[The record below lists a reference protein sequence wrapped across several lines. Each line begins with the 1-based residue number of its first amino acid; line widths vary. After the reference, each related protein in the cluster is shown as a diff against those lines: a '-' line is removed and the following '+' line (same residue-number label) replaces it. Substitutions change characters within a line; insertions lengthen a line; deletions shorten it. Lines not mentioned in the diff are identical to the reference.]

1 MNHRRVRIA
10 AQPDPAPAQHAP
22 DQRQRRRL
30 ALVVT
35 STSAMLAGLAV
46 GYALGLQ
53 QSFQRAL
60 EQGEHDGV

>member
-1 MNHRRVRIA
+1 MSPHALIA
-10 AQPDPAPAQHAP
+10 APQDPPQPCAL
-22 DQRQRRRL
+22 DQRRRRRL

-46 GYALGLQ
+46 GYALGVQ

-60 EQGEHDGV
+60 TRGDRDGV

>member
-1 MNHRRVRIA
+1 MSPHALIA
-10 AQPDPAPAQHAP
+10 APQDPPPPCALE
-22 DQRQRRRL
+22 QRRRRRL

-46 GYALGLQ
+46 GYALGVQ

-60 EQGEHDGV
+60 TRGDRDGV

>member
-1 MNHRRVRIA
+1 MSRRARIV
-10 AQPDPAPAQHAP
+10 AQPDPAPTQRAP
-22 DQRQRRRL
+22 DQRRRRRL

-60 EQGEHDGV
+60 DPGEHDGV